1 MYVLEGR
8 WNCRCRRDASA
19 ALWNVLQGFYWWW
32 HWRLRIWITHFFT
45 IGLHIYCQCVL
56 KKEHET
62 GKMNVQLSEMVSKES
77 IDGGIKDL
85 WYTRGLY
92 DNNIYLITM
101 INEIFLIAIFD
112 CPVLSCALML
122 KKEITAVETAVTGI
136 CFCNAWN
143 RKIWVQSKLFRVANI
158 DNTIPLLQCPYFHLE
173 RAEVFALLKLDLLD
187 LFFPSTANLQYS
199 YNMRWGTCRW
209 VADLLISVFLLSEVH
224 DTPSYK
230 IFTCHFRLL
239 LVSSEWYRFDMN
251 CEQVIWAYKL
261 KQLCQN
267 IGK

>member
-1 MYVLEGR
+1 MV
-8 WNCRCRRDASA
+8 ASKIYDIHKDCMIIIFISSQ
-19 ALWNVLQGFYWWW
+19 WSMKSFSLQ
-32 HWRLRIWITHFFT
+32 
-45 IGLHIYCQCVL
+45 
-56 KKEHET
+56 
-62 GKMNVQLSEMVSKES
+62 
-77 IDGGIKDL
+77 
-85 WYTRGLY
+85 
-92 DNNIYLITM
+92 
-101 INEIFLIAIFD
+101 FLIVQFWVAR
-112 CPVLSCALML
+112 SCWKRRLLRWRQQWLEFVFATPGLGKYEFNL
-122 KKEITAVETAVTGI
+122 N
-136 CFCNAWN
+136 F
-143 RKIWVQSKLFRVANI
+143 FRVANI

-239 LVSSEWYRFDMN
+239 LVTSEWYRFDMN